1 MRSRTVS
8 GRTVALWMAVAIAV
22 GLCAGTL
29 GGCNGGSLDK
39 AAVYAAAVQAVQ
51 MLVGTDYARWANSVN
66 EQGRGRWSIPTTLTE
81 GTEFFRSLYV
91 AFNDA
96 KGTAT
101 SQPMSMAGVVAKVQ
115 TPDGSGEDLLKA
127 FHAQPR

>member
-1 MRSRTVS
+1 MRLRSTFREVLI
-8 GRTVALWMAVAIAV
+8 VLALLCIPAIAALTV
-22 GLCAGTL
+22 T
-29 GGCNGGSLDK
+29 GCNAGSLDK

-51 MLVGTDYARWANSVN
+51 MLVGTDYQRWAASVN
-66 EQGRGRWSIPTTLTE
+66 EQGGGRWTIPTTLTE

-101 SQPMSMAGVVAKVQ
+101 SQSMSVAGVVAKVQ